1 MKRIA
6 TFILSLFFCWL
17 AFAQQADQMA
27 GQLINSK
34 NWLELNRQYPLLK
47 PKIQSEMMRD
57 LVDAMLGYQL
67 NQPSCA
73 LLAINELLNKHQ
85 SEIGTQN
92 TYNFILLLAKIL
104 YQQGRYADAAAMLNN
119 VLPSLTSQRGQT
131 IVDMLFVFNKEIQ
144 LVKGL
149 PAMKVNRLP
158 YDIVIPA
165 DNKWNIPV
173 CVNGKTLNF
182 AIDPQSEHTVLT
194 KNIVDSIGAKVL
206 PDTVEHSSKKVMLA
220 FIEKMSL
227 GQLEVQNVVAEI
239 PLSSDCRLVIGRDIL
254 SAIGETQ
261 LDFDNKFVVF
271 PRSFTPLPETG
282 PNITWDLK
290 FNISSNH
297 HRVAINYK
305 DMFVKEIGN
314 DDTSMTGDK
323 QLDEVN
329 VTAARKLVKT
339 GIGKL
344 TYDVANDEESKSKSI
359 FEILR
364 KVPLVTVD
372 GLDNILVKGSRHT
385 RFTATDISTRH

>member
-1 MKRIA
+1 
-6 TFILSLFFCWL
+6 
-17 AFAQQADQMA
+17 
-27 GQLINSK
+27 
-34 NWLELNRQYPLLK
+34 
-47 PKIQSEMMRD
+47 MMRD